1 MVCFAFHYF
10 HMLCNVHEHG
20 WPQLGFPSGLFL
32 SLYFSWLIMQEVAK
46 LNLLF
51 LEMASSL
58 QWLESWFSLLAVS
71 IELITE
77 TNERVRKFGHRY

>member
-51 LEMASSL
+51 LGMASSL
-58 QWLESWFSLLAVS
+58 ARV
-71 IELITE
+71 LILFISCLYWIDYW
-77 TNERVRKFGHRY
+77 NKWKGQKVRP